1 MEEFG
6 YTGSVVQGTSTD
18 VMMPMGRGRKDMFR
32 LAIYY
37 YTLANTLYIQLVLFL
52 KKLPKII
59 DINEKEI
66 LLYFVLFSPQCC
78 VICPDFP
85 VQCQKKM
92 RSGDSTK
99 QFSTIHCYPNC
110 MLYWIK

>member
-37 YTLANTLYIQLVLFL
+37 TQQQL
-52 KKLPKII
+52 
-59 DINEKEI
+59 
-66 LLYFVLFSPQCC
+66 Q
-78 VICPDFP
+78 
-85 VQCQKKM
+85 
-92 RSGDSTK
+92 GT
-99 QFSTIHCYPNC
+99 T
-110 MLYWIK
+110 